1 MKNRCNIPCKLSFH
15 KPKPRC
21 MKQMI
26 LLLSCLLLITGISVK
41 AQNVVYDANAEVRK
55 VVPFKG
61 IDVSG
66 GISVYLSQGS
76 EQAVAVSAGEEK
88 FVSKIKTEVRNGI
101 LKIFVESGA
110 WNSWNW
116 GNRKIKAYVTV
127 TTLESLEA
135 SGASSV
141 KMSGDLNIKDLSME
155 ITGASLF
162 AGVVKGHSISLEVSG
177 ASSVSLEGSLDL
189 LEIEASGASSVKGYD
204 LVTNF
209 CKVEAS
215 GASAVKVTV
224 NKELDAEASGASSIG
239 YRGEA
244 VVKRI
249 DVSGASSIKKKDG

>member
-1 MKNRCNIPCKLSFH
+1 
-15 KPKPRC
+15 
-21 MKQMI
+21 MKQMM
-26 LLLSCLLLITGISVK
+26 LLFSCVLLITGFSAK

-55 VVPFKG
+55 VGNFKG

-66 GISVYLSQGS
+66 GISLYLSQGT

-110 WNSWNW
+110 WNNWNW

-135 SGASSV
+135 SGASGV
-141 KMSGDLNIKDLSME
+141 KMSGDLNVKNLTME
-155 ITGASLF
+155 IAGASSF
-162 AGVVKGHSISLEVSG
+162 SGVIKGNGLSLEVSG
-177 ASSVSLEGSLDL
+177 ASSVNLEGNVNELNV
-189 LEIEASGASSVKGYD
+189 EASGASSIKAFD
-204 LVTNF
+204 LVANT
-209 CKVEAS
+209 CKAEAS
-215 GASAVKVTV
+215 GASAIKITV

-244 VVKRI
+244 VVKRV